1 MLLPEDRRDSIED
14 ASQVIALSFGRHAR
28 QGHRRM
34 VVFQVKRLAARRIK
48 MRHNRETEAMNDPAG
63 SAFAPMP

>member
-1 MLLPEDRRDSIED
+1 MLLPEDRRYSIED
-14 ASQVIALSFGRHAR
+14 ARHVISLSFGRPAR
-28 QGHRRM
+28 QGRRRM
-34 VVFQVKRLAARRIK
+34 DVFQVKRLAARRIK